1 MRAGSFQNQ
10 AVIDIP
16 DAAGAFIASVLQS
29 AFLSASTITAY
40 GTNSCSIVSN
50 VETLG
55 EVVE

>member
-1 MRAGSFQNQ
+1 M
-10 AVIDIP
+10 IDT
-16 DAAGAFIASVLQS
+16 DAAGAFMASVLQS
-29 AFLSASTITAY
+29 AFLSASTFTAY